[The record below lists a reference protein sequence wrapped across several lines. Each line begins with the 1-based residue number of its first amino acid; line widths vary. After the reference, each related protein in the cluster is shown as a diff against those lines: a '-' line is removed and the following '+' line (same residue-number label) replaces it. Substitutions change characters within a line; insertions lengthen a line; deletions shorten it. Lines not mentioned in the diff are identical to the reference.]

1 MKAFKYFSS
10 RDWERY
16 LGCTLYDRLKETY
29 HTNKGVARA
38 FQTPFNFDACK
49 AITGLH
55 VSTGLTGKMQ
65 GIKCITTA
73 CTANPNCVELH
84 QCGGVCEH
92 CYAFRYLS
100 LHPNVRKCYERNTKA
115 LSDGLIDVTFLPTFS
130 PHEFVRFESFGDLVD
145 FTHVENYLLIAFKNP
160 NTNFVLFT
168 KQRNLLERFFTL
180 YDVKKP
186 SNLSIVSSAFTM
198 NDKGLSEIERARQTN
213 SRLGFKLID
222 KVFVVYDNENEKSN
236 NRGITVPVWKCE
248 KRCNNCRFCWGNKA
262 CTVELIK
269 ESLK

>member
-1 MKAFKYFSS
+1 MKAFKYFTSE
-10 RDWERY
+10 DWEEY
-16 LGCTLYDRLKETY
+16 LGVSLYDKLKDIY
-29 HTNKGVARA
+29 HTKKGVARA
-38 FQTPFNFDACK
+38 FQTPFNFEACK

-73 CTANPNCVELH
+73 CTTNPNCVELH

-92 CYAFRYLS
+92 CYAFKYLS
-100 LHPNVRKCYERNTKA
+100 MRPNVRKCYERNTRV
-115 LSDGLIDVTFLPTFS
+115 LSNGLDVTFLPTFT
-130 PHEFVRFESFGDLVD
+130 HNEFVRFESFGDLVD
-145 FTHVENYLLIAFKNP
+145 FSHIENYLLIAFKNP
-160 NTNFVLFT
+160 KVNFALFT

-186 SNLSIVSSAFTM
+186 SNLSIVSSAFLM

-222 KVFVVYDNENEKSN
+222 KVFVVYDNENEKSDN
-236 NRGITVPVWKCE
+236 NGITVPVYNCE
-248 KRCNNCRFCWGNKA
+248 KRCNNCRFCWSNRA
-262 CTVELIK
+262 CTVELVK

>member
-1 MKAFKYFSS
+1 MKAFKYFSTE
-10 RDWERY
+10 DWEVY
-16 LGCTLYDRLKETY
+16 LGTYLYDKLKDVY

-38 FQTPFNFDACK
+38 FNTPFNFDACK
-49 AITGLH
+49 SITGLH

-65 GIKCITTA
+65 DIKCITTA
-73 CTANPNCVELH
+73 CTTNPNCVELH

-92 CYAFRYLS
+92 CYAFRYLNMR
-100 LHPNVRKCYERNTKA
+100 PNVRKCYERNTSV
-115 LSDGLIDVTFLPTFS
+115 LSNDLLDVTFLPSFM
-130 PHEFVRFESFGDLVD
+130 PNDFVRFESFGDLVD
-145 FTHVENYLLIAFKNP
+145 FTHIENYLLIAFKNP
-160 NTNFVLFT
+160 STKFALFT

-186 SNLSIVSSAFTM
+186 SNLSIVSSAFLM

-236 NRGITVPVWKCE
+236 NNGINLPVWNCE
-248 KRCNNCRFCWGNKA
+248 KRCNNCRFCWSNKA
-262 CTVELIK
+262 CTVELVK

>member
-10 RDWERY
+10 RDWESY
-16 LGCTLYDRLKETY
+16 LGCSLYDKLKDVY
-29 HTNKGVARA
+29 KTNTSLAMA
-38 FQTPFNFDACK
+38 FQTPFNFWACK

-84 QCGGVCEH
+84 RGGGVCEH
-92 CYAFRYLS
+92 CYAFKYLRMRQ
-100 LHPNVRKCYERNTKA
+100 NVRKCYERNTKT
-115 LSDGLIDVTFLPTFS
+115 LSDSLIDVTFLPTFT
-130 PHEFVRFESFGDLVD
+130 PHEFVRFESFGDLVN
-145 FTHVENYLLIAFKNP
+145 FAHIENYLLIAFKNP
-160 NTNFVLFT
+160 KSNFVLFT

-186 SNLSIVSSAFTM
+186 SNLSIVSSAFLM
-198 NDKGLSEIERARQTN
+198 NDKGLSEIERANKTN

-222 KVFVVYDNENEKSN
+222 KVFVVYDNDNEKSDN
-236 NRGITVPVWKCE
+236 NGINLPVWSCE
-248 KRCNNCRFCWGNKA
+248 KRCNNCRFCWENKA

>member
-1 MKAFKYFSS
+1 MKAFKYFTTN
-10 RDWERY
+10 DWEHY
-16 LGCTLYDRLKETY
+16 LGCSLYDRLKHIY
-29 HTNKGVARA
+29 HTNKSIAMA
-38 FQTPFNFDACK
+38 FQTPFSFQACK
-49 AITGLH
+49 AVTGLH

-73 CTANPNCVELH
+73 CTANPQCIEYH

-92 CYAFRYLS
+92 CYAFKYLTMR
-100 LHPNVRKCYERNTKA
+100 PNVRKCYERNTNT
-115 LSDGLIDVTFLPTFS
+115 LSDKLLDVTFLPTFS
-130 PHEFVRFESFGDLVD
+130 HGDFVRFESFGDLVD
-145 FTHVENYLLIAFKNP
+145 FAHIENYLLIAFKNP
-160 NTNFVLFT
+160 RSNFVLFT

-186 SNLSIVSSAFTM
+186 SNLSIVSSSFLM
-198 NDKGLSEIERARQTN
+198 NDKGLSEIERANKTN
-213 SRLGFKLID
+213 SRLGFKLIN

-236 NRGITVPVWKCE
+236 NNGITVPVWDCE

>member
-1 MKAFKYFSS
+1 MKAFKYFSAK
-10 RDWERY
+10 DWEAY
-16 LGCTLYDRLKETY
+16 LGTSLYDKLKDVY
-29 HTNKGVARA
+29 KTNTSLAMA
-38 FQTPFNFDACK
+38 FQTPFNFEACK

-73 CTANPNCVELH
+73 CTTNPNCIELH

-92 CYAFRYLS
+92 CYAFRYLNVR
-100 LHPNVRKCYERNTKA
+100 PNVRKCYEKNTKA
-115 LSDGLIDVTFLPTFS
+115 LSDSLIDVTFMPSFM
-130 PHEFVRFESFGDLVD
+130 PNDFVRFESFGDLVD
-145 FTHVENYLLIAFKNP
+145 FAHIENYLLIAFKNP
-160 NTNFVLFT
+160 KSNFVLFT

-186 SNLSIVSSAFTM
+186 SNLSIVSSAFLM
-198 NDKGLSEIERARQTN
+198 NDKGLSEIERANKTN

-222 KVFVVYDNENEKSN
+222 KVFVVYDNDNEKSDN
-236 NRGITVPVWKCE
+236 NGITIPVWKCE
-248 KRCNNCRFCWGNKA
+248 KRCNNCRFCWGNRA
-262 CTVELIK
+262 CTVELVK

>member
-10 RDWERY
+10 HDWERY

-73 CTANPNCVELH
+73 CTSNPQCIEYH
-84 QCGGVCEH
+84 QCGGICEH
-92 CYAFRYLS
+92 CYAFKYLS
-100 LHPNVRKCYERNTKA
+100 MRPTVRKCYERNTNV
-115 LSDGLIDVTFLPTFS
+115 LSSGLDVTFLPTFT
-130 PHEFVRFESFGDLVD
+130 PHEFVRFESFGDIVN
-145 FTHVENYLLIAFKNP
+145 FQHIENYLLIAFKNP
-160 NTNFVLFT
+160 RVNFVLFT

-186 SNLSIVSSAFTM
+186 KNLSIVSSAYAM
-198 NDKGLSEIERARQTN
+198 NDKGLSEIEKSKQTN
-213 SRLGFKLID
+213 LRLGFKLID
-222 KVFVVYDNENEKSN
+222 KVFVVYDNENEKSDN
-236 NRGITVPVWKCE
+236 NGITVPVWKCE
-248 KRCNNCRFCWGNKA
+248 KRCNNCRFCWENKA

>member
-10 RDWERY
+10 RDWEHY
-16 LGCTLYDRLKETY
+16 LGCSLYDKLKDVY
-29 HTNKGVARA
+29 KTNASLARA
-38 FQTPFNFDACK
+38 FHTPFNFEACK

-55 VSTGLTGKMQ
+55 VSTGLTGKMS

-73 CTANPNCVELH
+73 CTVNPNCLEYH

-92 CYAFRYLS
+92 CYAFKYLS
-100 LHPNVRKCYERNTKA
+100 MRPNVRKCYEKNTKT
-115 LSDGLIDVTFLPTFS
+115 LSDSLIDVTFLPTFM
-130 PHEFVRFESFGDLVD
+130 PWDFVRFESFGDLVN
-145 FTHVENYLLIAFKNP
+145 FNHIENYLLIAFKNP
-160 NTNFVLFT
+160 RVNFVLFT

-186 SNLSIVSSAFTM
+186 YNLSIVSSSFLM

-213 SRLGFKLID
+213 SRVGFKLID
-222 KVFVVYDNENEKSN
+222 KVFTVYDNESEKNDN
-236 NRGITVPVWKCE
+236 NGIMVPVWNCE
-248 KRCNNCRFCWGNKA
+248 KKCNNCRFCLSNRA
-262 CTVELIK
+262 CTVELVK